1 MAELLKET
9 ELIPSNSMGLYFFK
23 MITMDRKSDGF
34 TLVELIVV
42 IAILGIIAAIAVP
55 KLTVFKS
62 MAEETVCAV
71 NRKTV
76 ERMYS
81 VFLVENHIDHEDSIF
96 NQFIIDNF
104 DEICPAGGVI
114 SYEDGKV
121 KCSVH
126 KDISDGDEEESP
138 GDEVPWL

>member
-1 MAELLKET
+1 
-9 ELIPSNSMGLYFFK
+9 
-23 MITMDRKSDGF
+23 MDKKSDGF

-55 KLTVFKS
+55 RLLGYI
-62 MAEETVCAV
+62 MLADERVCTA

-76 ERMYS
+76 EKMYS
-81 VFLVENHIDHEDSIF
+81 VFLVENDHEERNF
-96 NQFIIDNF
+96 NQFLMDNF
-104 DEICPAGGVI
+104 NEVCPAGGVI

-126 KDISDGDEEESP
+126 GSGSEGEEEP
-138 GDEVPWL
+138 GEEVPWL

>member
-1 MAELLKET
+1 M
-9 ELIPSNSMGLYFFK
+9 S
-23 MITMDRKSDGF
+23 TMDRKSNGF

-42 IAILGIIAAIAVP
+42 IAILGIIAAIIVP
-55 KLTVFKS
+55 RLTGYNSV
-62 MAEETVCAV
+62 AEERVCAA

-81 VFLVENHIDHEDSIF
+81 SFLLENDIDSESTF
-96 NQFIIDNF
+96 AQFLIENF
-104 DEICPAGGVI
+104 QVVCSSSGLI

-126 KDISDGDEEESP
+126 DDGNYHDENEP
-138 GDEVPWL
+138 PRDEVPWL

>member
-1 MAELLKET
+1 
-9 ELIPSNSMGLYFFK
+9 
-23 MITMDRKSDGF
+23 MDKKSGGF

-42 IAILGIIAAIAVP
+42 IAVLGIIAAVTFPRLIG
-55 KLTVFKS
+55 FKS
-62 MAEETVCAV
+62 KAEESVCAA
-71 NRKTV
+71 NLKSV

-81 VFLVENHIDHEDSIF
+81 AFLDENEINHEDSIF
-96 NQFIIDNF
+96 NQLLIDNY

-114 SYEDGKV
+114 KYEDGKV

-126 KDISDGDEEESP
+126 EVGNKSDEEESP